1 MPALFIFLLKVNIAL
16 LLCCAGYYLVL
27 RHLTFYTLNRVYLV
41 AAILFASIYP
51 QINLSGFVQRHQEF
65 TKPVQAVVINWR
77 APANALIKPFTEPDY
92 WHWMEVIFWTGAAL
106 LALRLLSQLYSLFK
120 LYRNSVPAQIHN
132 HRVRI
137 LDGENGPFSFWKSI
151 YINPNKYKA
160 ADLKAI
166 LLHEQV
172 HVNEWHTVDIL
183 LAELSTIFY
192 WFNPGVWLM
201 KKAVRENIEFITDRK
216 ILNGGVDAKQYQY
229 SLVNVSF
236 AASPQTLV
244 NHFNISTIK
253 KRIIMMNAKRSSKF
267 NLTRYAFLVPAVVV
281 LLLIFSISRAALVKK
296 NAPLFKI
303 ETPKIPSKKI
313 QAQIVAEIPV
323 QTSAKAKQIDLPA
336 PTSVGDT
343 IKTDNVLIKTSGSS
357 DSLNYIING
366 VKATK
371 AEFKALDPDHIYA
384 VEVVSAERA
393 KKIFDQLNNN
403 HSVLFVTTDDSESGK
418 KFKEKIDEL
427 NDNSYTLASK
437 VSTWNSEPATM
448 ALAGKA
454 EALSLTLP
462 RARYRIDARK
472 KAHTL
477 TKAGDKWV
485 ITENNEP
492 LIVQEFA
499 DSTYVHAKALKNI
512 LKTYTLNS
520 HLKKGKFDTMF
531 YATPRHGLTYTPK
544 ALVAGKWNFN
554 NETNIRHLSS
564 KMIMIDGK
572 EASESD
578 LKKLSAANIES
589 MSVKLGDE
597 VTKQYGEKAR
607 NGIVFI
613 ETKKASH

>member
-1 MPALFIFLLKVNIAL
+1 
-16 LLCCAGYYLVL
+16 
-27 RHLTFYTLNRVYLV
+27 
-41 AAILFASIYP
+41 
-51 QINLSGFVQRHQEF
+51 
-65 TKPVQAVVINWR
+65 
-77 APANALIKPFTEPDY
+77 
-92 WHWMEVIFWTGAAL
+92 
-106 LALRLLSQLYSLFK
+106 
-120 LYRNSVPAQIHN
+120 
-132 HRVRI
+132 
-137 LDGENGPFSFWKSI
+137 
-151 YINPNKYKA
+151 
-160 ADLKAI
+160 
-166 LLHEQV
+166 
-172 HVNEWHTVDIL
+172 
-183 LAELSTIFY
+183 
-192 WFNPGVWLM
+192 
-201 KKAVRENIEFITDRK
+201 
-216 ILNGGVDAKQYQY
+216 
-229 SLVNVSF
+229 
-236 AASPQTLV
+236 
-244 NHFNISTIK
+244 
-253 KRIIMMNAKRSSKF
+253 MMNAKRSSKF

-303 ETPKIPSKKI
+303 EIPKILSKRI
-313 QAQIVAEIPV
+313 QAQTIAENPV

-336 PTSVGDT
+336 STSVGDT

-384 VEVVSAERA
+384 VEMVPAERA
-393 KKIFDQLNNN
+393 RKIFDQINNN
-403 HSVLFVTTDDSESGK
+403 HGVLFITTDDSEAGK

-427 NDNSYTLASK
+427 NDNSYTLAAK
-437 VSTWNSEPATM
+437 VSTWNKESAAM

-531 YATPRHGLTYTPK
+531 YATPRRGLTYTPK
-544 ALVAGKWNFN
+544 AMVAGKWNFN
-554 NETNIRHLSS
+554 NETNIRHLST

-597 VTKQYGEKAR
+597 VTKQYGEKAK